1 MTSNVIVVRQ
11 MNENDLEEADKIMK
25 LAFGTF
31 LGLPEPI
38 SFIGDADYVHTR
50 YHADPSAALV
60 AEIDGKIVGSN
71 FALHLGSVGV
81 FGPLSVHPELWD
93 KGVAKRLLEE
103 TMNIFAKWQIKHAGL
118 FTFAQSAKNVR
129 LYQKFGFW
137 PRFLT
142 AIMSKSVSLQSIHKE
157 QQPPTDIKR
166 TRYSELTSSL
176 NRQKAIKACR
186 DLTDELYPGLD
197 LRKEIYSV
205 EKQRLGD
212 TILIYG
218 KSNNL
223 YDAGDDTDDYAS
235 TLIGLAICHCG
246 PRTEAGSGTCY
257 IKFGAIRPTKDASK
271 HFDYLLDACESF
283 AKTQGLS
290 RLVGGANTARHNAY
304 RKMIER
310 NFRTDLQGVAM
321 HRPNEPGY
329 CRYDVYLI
337 DYWR

>member
-11 MNENDLEEADKIMK
+11 MNENDLEQADKIMK

-31 LGLPEPI
+31 LGLPESV

-71 FALHLGSVGV
+71 FALHWGSVGV
-81 FGPLSVHPELWD
+81 FGPLSVLPELWD

-103 TMNIFAKWQIKHAGL
+103 TMNIFAKWQIRQAGL
-118 FTFAQSAKNVR
+118 FTFAQSARNVY

-142 AIMSKSVSLQSIHKE
+142 AIMSKPVSLQSIPE
-157 QQPPTDIKR
+157 QEPPMDIKW

-176 NRQKAIKACR
+176 NRQKAIEACK

-212 TILIYG
+212 TILIYD
-218 KSNNL
+218 KSNNHQ
-223 YDAGDDTDDYAS
+223 DDAS

-246 PRTEAGSGTCY
+246 PGTEAGSGACY
-257 IKFGAIRPTKDASK
+257 IKFGAIRPAKDASK
-271 HFDYLLDACESF
+271 YFDYLLDVCGSF

-290 RLVGGANTARHNAY
+290 RIVGGEQIQPVIMHT
-304 RKMIER
+304 ER
-310 NFRTDLQGVAM
+310 
-321 HRPNEPGY
+321 
-329 CRYDVYLI
+329 
-337 DYWR
+337 

>member
-11 MNENDLEEADKIMK
+11 MNENDLEQADKIMK

-31 LGLPEPI
+31 LGLPESV

-71 FALHLGSVGV
+71 FALHWGSVGV

-93 KGVAKRLLEE
+93 KGVAKHLLEE
-103 TMNIFAKWQIKHAGL
+103 TMNIFAKWQIRQAGL
-118 FTFAQSAKNVR
+118 FTFAQSARNVY

-142 AIMSKSVSLQSIHKE
+142 AIMSKPVSLQSISE
-157 QQPPTDIKR
+157 QEPPKDIKW

-176 NRQKAIKACR
+176 NRQKAIEACK

-212 TILIYG
+212 TILIYD
-218 KSNNL
+218 KSNNHQ
-223 YDAGDDTDDYAS
+223 DDAS
-235 TLIGLAICHCG
+235 TLRGLAICHCG
-246 PRTEAGSGTCY
+246 PGTEAGSGACY
-257 IKFGAIRPTKDASK
+257 IKFGAIRPAKDASK
-271 HFDYLLDACESF
+271 HFDYLLHVCESF

-290 RLVGGANTARHNAY
+290 RIVGGEQIQPVIMHT
-304 RKMIER
+304 ER
-310 NFRTDLQGVAM
+310 
-321 HRPNEPGY
+321 
-329 CRYDVYLI
+329 
-337 DYWR
+337 